1 MTDMNQPPSIGRVR
15 LRSAAGAACLLVI
28 ITGRLAAQ
36 TAAPT
41 AAPGATV
48 PQPYIPLILSERAN
62 GYAGN
67 VVGPMAW
74 FSAAVGAGIGQWRD
88 SPWEWKQGAR
98 GYGLRYGSGFAAR
111 VTRETITFSAAT
123 LLHED
128 NRYFRSPSTGTGARL
143 KYAIFSTF
151 LARKDDGTRRFSFSG
166 IGGMFGSAMIS
177 RTWQASSNAGFDNG
191 MVNFGSQIGVA
202 AGLNVAREFLP
213 KRLRTIIK

>member
-1 MTDMNQPPSIGRVR
+1 MSQPPSIGRVP
-15 LRSAAGAACLLVI
+15 LRSAAGAACLLT
-28 ITGRLAAQ
+28 ITAGCIAAQ

-41 AAPGATV
+41 AAPGAAV
-48 PQPYIPLILSERAN
+48 PQPYVPLTLSERAN

-74 FSAAVGAGIGQWRD
+74 FSAAVGAGFGQWRD

-98 GYGLRYGSGFAAR
+98 GYGLRYGSGFATR

-166 IGGMFGSAMIS
+166 VGGMFGSAMIS
-177 RTWQASSNAGFDNG
+177 RTWQPSSNAGFGNG

-213 KRLRTIIK
+213 KRFRTIIK

>member
-1 MTDMNQPPSIGRVR
+1 MHDMNRPPSIGGVR

-36 TAAPT
+36 TAT
-41 AAPGATV
+41 APGATV
-48 PQPYIPLILSERAN
+48 PQPFVPLTLNERAN

-74 FSAAVGAGIGQWRD
+74 FSAGVGAGIGQWRD

-98 GYGLRYGSGFAAR
+98 GYGLRYGSGFATR

-128 NRYFRSPSTGTGARL
+128 NRYFRSQSRGTGARL
-143 KYAIFSTF
+143 GHAILSTF
-151 LARKDDGTRRFSFSG
+151 VARKDDGTRRFSFSR

-177 RTWQASSNAGFDNG
+177 RTWQPPSNGGFGDG
-191 MVNFGSQIGVA
+191 MVNFGSQVGVA

-213 KRLRTIIK
+213 RRFRIIK